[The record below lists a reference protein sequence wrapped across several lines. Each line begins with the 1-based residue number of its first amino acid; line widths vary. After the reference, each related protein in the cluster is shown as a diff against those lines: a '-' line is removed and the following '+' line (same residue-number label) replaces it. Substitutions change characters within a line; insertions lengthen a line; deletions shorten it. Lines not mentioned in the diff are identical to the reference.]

1 MKEVSKHQTFEMK
14 LMQRSDIKL
23 HPKNPR
29 VITENAKK
37 KLKEKI
43 KDIGLL
49 QPPILNKRTGY
60 LIGGHQRIAVMDSL
74 EKYKEGVTDYQIDV
88 AIVDL
93 SEKKELEALVF
104 LNNPGAQGG
113 WELEML
119 AEINLDAGIEF
130 ADMGFDALD
139 IDLLF
144 DGDSRF
150 NEIFS
155 DPIEVRET
163 KDTLDEIKA
172 VRKEDMSAMKEKQSA
187 QFYCV
192 IVCRDAQEKK
202 DLMNRMKIPDYETYI
217 SSEAVFAA
225 LK

>member
-1 MKEVSKHQTFEMK
+1 MRTLWRSQIKE
-14 LMQRSDIKL
+14 

-37 KLKEKI
+37 KLKTKMVEV
-43 KDIGLL
+43 GLL
-49 QPPILNKRTGY
+49 QPLIVNERTGY
-60 LIGGHQRIAVMDSL
+60 LLGGHQRLATLDSL
-74 EKYKEGVTDYQIDV
+74 EKYKNGQNDYEIEV
-88 AIVDL
+88 AVVDL
-93 SEKKELEALVF
+93 DEKQELEMLVF

-119 AEINLDAGIEF
+119 AEINLEAGIEF

-150 NEIFS
+150 NEVFS

-163 KDTLDEIKA
+163 KDTLEEIKA

>member
-1 MKEVSKHQTFEMK
+1 MSISKHQKYIMRT
-14 LMQRSDIKL
+14 LWRSQIKE

-37 KLKEKI
+37 KLKTKMVEV
-43 KDIGLL
+43 GLL
-49 QPPILNKRTGY
+49 QPLIVNERTGY
-60 LIGGHQRIAVMDSL
+60 LLGGHQRLATLDSL
-74 EKYKEGVTDYQIDV
+74 EKYKNGQNDYEIEV
-88 AIVDL
+88 AVVDL
-93 SEKKELEALVF
+93 DEKQELEMLVF

-130 ADMGFDALD
+130 TDMGFDALD

-144 DGDSRF
+144 YGDSRF
-150 NEIFS
+150 NEIFA

-163 KDTLDEIKA
+163 KDTLEEIKA